1 MSDDVAAQQATNAKL
16 KARNDQLLLKLM
28 TSMAAEAIEER
39 ARNELSMTK
48 PGETFYRSVPDASKR
63 NQGSAQNNR

>member
-48 PGETFYRSVPDASKR
+48 PGETFYR
-63 NQGSAQNNR
+63 GSGCV